1 LTQELPPPPPDETPG
16 MLQVPLKHLKTLA
29 KYYVDLN
36 WLVKMGAKA
45 TGQKIPAELDE
56 MMRTIAASDDPAAV
70 EKLQRMATGE
80 QDTYDIESREIPEPR
95 IGERVLTQDLAQ
107 RAWDLYHKQGLS
119 YREIAKFFTEEL
131 GAPCSHATIAS
142 YIGDIDEQHAE
153 FDAHRHET
161 AKTVAKI
168 AAFIGG
174 AVTVGLVLGHFLL

>member
-1 LTQELPPPPPDETPG
+1 MTQQPPPPPPDETPE
-16 MLQVPLKHLKTLA
+16 MLQVPLKHLKTIA

-36 WLVKMGAKA
+36 WLVKMGARA
-45 TGQKIPAELDE
+45 TGQKIPKELDDW
-56 MMRTIAASDDPAAV
+56 MRDLAESDDPNAV
-70 EKLQRMATGE
+70 RRLQRMATGE
-80 QDTYDIESREIPEPR
+80 QDAYDIESREMPEPR

-142 YIGDIDEQHAE
+142 YIGNIDLEHEE
-153 FDAHRHET
+153 FNAHQHET

-174 AVTVGLVLGHFLL
+174 AVTLGLVIGHFFL